1 MKQSIVDINDFYQA
15 PAFSACVSETTNE
28 SFPKIKQVFE
38 LSLEC
43 LSVCIAKQMT
53 YTIGKQLATG
63 KIMKAVVDSECFH
76 RLPTA
81 EFLNEMSREGDQ
93 MLAGML
99 PSQKSSIVGIIVGYT
114 KVRTATASFLVGIM
128 VYLLVA
134 HIQKE
139 AQVRKWDIQ
148 ELSFF
153 LYQLVDDDITTQ
165 LNHKDLETLGVS
177 SLFIKS

>member
-1 MKQSIVDINDFYQA
+1 MKQSIVDINNFYQA
-15 PAFSACVSETTNE
+15 PEFSVCVSEATNE
-28 SFPKIKQVFE
+28 SFDKIKQVLE

-53 YTIGKQLATG
+53 YSIGKQIATG
-63 KIMKAVVDSECFH
+63 KIMKAVVDSECFE

-81 EFLNEMSREGDQ
+81 EFLHEMSLKGDQ

-99 PSQKSSIVGIIVGYT
+99 PSQKSAIVGIIVGHT

-134 HIQKE
+134 YIQKE
-139 AQVRKWDIQ
+139 AYTRKWDVQ

-153 LYQLVDDDITTQ
+153 LYQLVDVDMTTQ
-165 LNHKDLETLGVS
+165 LNQKDLETLGVS